1 MEDTRSDAA
10 KAGTCARKL
19 EAIRWQRHLRA
30 PGDSARSK
38 NKEKI
43 HASRRLLHKRTKILN
58 TQGWRRH
65 VPVACK
71 RRNLG
76 HNNNS
81 GMRWKLMALDAMSS
95 VTSGN
100 ASAGRSGDVSDGAG
114 AGELQQNRQRHG
126 GAATLRQPHP
136 RHTLLVAMFL

>member
-1 MEDTRSDAA
+1 MHHGDCCTNAQKYSTHRGGD
-10 KAGTCARKL
+10 GTFRWRASG
-19 EAIRWQRHLRA
+19 AIW
-30 PGDSARSK
+30 G
-38 NKEKI
+38 I
-43 HASRRLLHKRTKILN
+43 
-58 TQGWRRH
+58 
-65 VPVACK
+65 
-71 RRNLG
+71 
-76 HNNNS
+76 NNNS